1 MSQRTRF
8 YITSNYSRILARE
21 MRLQE
26 RELPRLLQGTGLP
39 RQVLLPGD
47 ETRLS
52 GPQQLQIIQ
61 NARLIDDSPELG
73 LRLGR
78 QLTPFSHGPIGYL
91 VLSSPDLITA
101 LKALQEFLPL
111 RIAIATLGLEQTRD
125 WLQCSLTISIPAP
138 EHAKRMLLECFA
150 LLLQSLVESVLGEPA
165 AGARFDF
172 EFEAPAYHALYP
184 DYFRSPTCFAQAQSR
199 LMLPAALAQ
208 RANATGDAVSYG
220 LARALCQRLL
230 DQVPGA
236 PRSMTEQ
243 VRRLLLSMPP
253 ETACEDTV
261 ARSLFI
267 TKRTLARRLER
278 EGSRYRDIRERL
290 FAELAARHLRESEL
304 SVEAVAAL
312 LGYHD
317 SANFRRAFRRWY
329 GMSPGEFRRDLDAGG
344 GGRLQAS

>member
-1 MSQRTRF
+1 VTREARY
-8 YITSNYSRILARE
+8 YITSSYTRILARE

-52 GPQQLQIIQ
+52 GAQQLQIIS
-61 NARLIDDSPELG
+61 NARHIDSSPELG

-78 QLTPFSHGPIGYL
+78 QLTPFAHGPIGYL

-111 RIAIATLGLEQTRD
+111 RIAIAELGLEQTGD
-125 WLQCSLTISIPAP
+125 WLQCTLSIRIPAP
-138 EHAKRMLLECFA
+138 EDAERMLLECFA
-150 LLLQSLVESVLGEPA
+150 LLLQSLVESVLGEA
-165 AGARFDF
+165 ASGARF
-172 EFEAPAYHALYP
+172 EFAYEAPKYRDLYP
-184 DYFRSPTCFAQAQSR
+184 EYFQSPTLFCREQNR
-199 LMLPAALAQ
+199 VLLPAALAQ
-208 RANATGDAVSYG
+208 RQNTAGDSVSYG

-230 DQVPGA
+230 NQVPGA

-253 ETACEDTV
+253 ETACEETV

-267 TKRTLARRLER
+267 TKRTLARRLEK
-278 EGSRYRDIRERL
+278 EGSKYRDIRERL

-304 SVEAVAAL
+304 SVEAIAAL

-317 SANFRRAFRRWY
+317 SANFRRAFRRWH
-329 GMSPGEFRRDLDAGG
+329 GTSPGEFRRNLDAGG
-344 GGRLQAS
+344 VTDFGTS